1 MTGAA
6 VVLVPFSQPWNIPW
20 SAFTTTATP
29 DGATT
34 LPVLGAYLWMVLVAT
49 MAGYILGVNAVRRLS
64 AAVGATVASLEVIAG
79 AVVAWVLVGEALGAF
94 QIIGGLIVLSGALLA
109 QTATVARQPAAVL
122 AEPVR
127 TG

>member
-1 MTGAA
+1 
-6 VVLVPFSQPWNIPW
+6 
-20 SAFTTTATP
+20 
-29 DGATT
+29 
-34 LPVLGAYLWMVLVAT
+34 MVLIAT

-64 AAVGATVASLEVIAG
+64 AAVGSTVASLEVIAG

-109 QTATVARQPAAVL
+109 QTAAIARQPAAAL

>member
-1 MTGAA
+1 
-6 VVLVPFSQPWNIPW
+6 
-20 SAFTTTATP
+20 
-29 DGATT
+29 
-34 LPVLGAYLWMVLVAT
+34 
-49 MAGYILGVNAVRRLS
+49 VRRLS
-64 AAVGATVASLEVIAG
+64 AAVGSTVASLEVIAG

-109 QTATVARQPAAVL
+109 QTAAIARQPAAAL